1 MTNKKLIED
10 SIKQL
15 KAIKKGEKRVY
26 VILPKTKN
34 IYKRGLY
41 YNTTSNKL

>member
-15 KAIKKGEKRVY
+15 KAIKTGEKRVY
-26 VILPKTKN
+26 VIVPKTKN
-34 IYKRGLY
+34 IYKNGLY
-41 YNTTSNKL
+41 YNSVHNK